1 MRPFSVAPS
10 GLIIFCFFT
19 RGFTPG
25 YILSALRAC
34 CRAKK
39 LFALHEKA
47 IAVGNLIYIHLWLNL
62 LKILHINTE
71 KTWRGGEQQVLYL
84 AKGLAAKGHTSTI
97 ICQPG
102 SPLAERAKKEGLAVV
117 EMSMRGGFDLIAI
130 FKIACQLR
138 TGYDILH
145 LHTSNAHTI
154 GYFAS
159 LLKRGH
165 KVVVTRRVSFPIK
178 GLWGKL
184 KYTGVDKL
192 IAVCEAV
199 RNDLINSGIPPRL
212 VVAIHSAIDLSRYEK
227 RRVEPSEPIVGNV
240 AHLAEHK
247 GHKYF
252 LEAAKNVLTVIPTA
266 KFIIVGDGELRSE
279 LERYAK
285 GLAIADKVSFPG
297 FQKDIRRFIA
307 QCTIT
312 VLSSISG
319 EGSPGVLK
327 ESMSIGVPVVTT
339 DVGGSREVVADGISG
354 FVVPPGN
361 PDALSSA
368 IIRLLRDKELR
379 ERIAIEG
386 LVKVKEFSLDAIV
399 DKTEAVYRELLGLT

>member
-1 MRPFSVAPS
+1 
-10 GLIIFCFFT
+10 
-19 RGFTPG
+19 
-25 YILSALRAC
+25 
-34 CRAKK
+34 
-39 LFALHEKA
+39 
-47 IAVGNLIYIHLWLNL
+47 

-84 AKGLAAKGHTSTI
+84 VKGLAAKGHTSTI

-102 SPLAERAKKEGLAVV
+102 SPLAERAKREGLSVV
-117 EMSMRGGFDLIAI
+117 EMSMRGGFDPFAI
-130 FKIACQLR
+130 FEIVRHLKQ
-138 TGYDILH
+138 GYDILH
-145 LHTSNAHTI
+145 LHTSNAHTL

-165 KVVVTRRVSFPIK
+165 KVIVTRRVSFPIK

-199 RNDLINSGIPPRL
+199 RKDLVHSGIPAGS

-227 RRVEPSEPIVGNV
+227 RRIVPSEPVVGNI

-252 LEAAKNVLTVIPTA
+252 LEAAKSVLTAIPEA
-266 KFIIVGDGELRSE
+266 RFLIVGDGELRSE

-285 GLAIADKVSFPG
+285 SLAIADKVLFLG
-297 FQKDIRRFIA
+297 FQKDIRGFIA

-312 VLSSISG
+312 VLSSVSG

-327 ESMSIGVPVVTT
+327 ESMATGVPVITT
-339 DVGGSREVVADGISG
+339 DVGGSREIVEDGVG
-354 FVVPPGN
+354 GVVVPPRN
-361 PDALSSA
+361 PEALSSA
-368 IIRLLRDKELR
+368 ITRLLRDKELR
-379 ERIAIEG
+379 ERMAIEG
-386 LVKVKEFSLDAIV
+386 LGKVKEFSLDAIV
-399 DKTEAVYRELLGLT
+399 DKTEAVYRELLT

>member
-1 MRPFSVAPS
+1 M
-10 GLIIFCFFT
+10 
-19 RGFTPG
+19 
-25 YILSALRAC
+25 
-34 CRAKK
+34 
-39 LFALHEKA
+39 
-47 IAVGNLIYIHLWLNL
+47 

-71 KTWRGGEQQVLYL
+71 KTWRGGEQQFLYL
-84 AKGLAAKGHTSTI
+84 AKGLAAKGHASTI

-117 EMSMRGGFDLIAI
+117 EMSMRGGFDPIAI
-130 FKIACQLR
+130 VKIACRLR

-145 LHTSNAHTI
+145 LHTSNAHTL

-178 GLWGKL
+178 GLWGRL
-184 KYTGVDKL
+184 KYTAVDKL
-192 IAVCEAV
+192 IAVCESV
-199 RNDLINSGIPPRL
+199 RNDLVNSGIPPRL
-212 VVAIHSAIDLSRYEK
+212 VVAIHSAIDLNRYEK
-227 RRVEPSEPIVGNV
+227 RRVEPPEPVVGNV
-240 AHLAEHK
+240 AHLAGHK

-252 LEAAKNVLTVIPTA
+252 LEAAKNVLAAIPGA

-285 GLAIADKVSFPG
+285 NLAIADKVSFPG
-297 FQKDIRRFIA
+297 FQKDIRGFIA

-327 ESMSIGVPVVTT
+327 ESMAIGVPVVTT

-379 ERIAIEG
+379 ERMAIEG
-386 LVKVKEFSLDAIV
+386 LAKVQEFSLDAIV
-399 DKTEAVYRELLGLT
+399 AKTEAVYRDILEHRV

>member
-1 MRPFSVAPS
+1 M
-10 GLIIFCFFT
+10 
-19 RGFTPG
+19 
-25 YILSALRAC
+25 
-34 CRAKK
+34 
-39 LFALHEKA
+39 
-47 IAVGNLIYIHLWLNL
+47 

-84 AKGLAAKGHTSTI
+84 AKGLAAKGHASTI

-117 EMSMRGGFDLIAI
+117 EMSMRGGFDPIAI
-130 FKIACQLR
+130 VKIACRLR

-145 LHTSNAHTI
+145 LHTSNAHTL

-178 GLWGKL
+178 GLWGRL
-184 KYTGVDKL
+184 KYTAVDKL
-192 IAVCEAV
+192 IAVCESV
-199 RNDLINSGIPPRL
+199 RNDLVNSGIPPRL
-212 VVAIHSAIDLSRYEK
+212 VVAIHSAIDLNRYEK
-227 RRVEPSEPIVGNV
+227 RRVEPPELVVGNV
-240 AHLAEHK
+240 AHLAGHK

-252 LEAAKNVLTVIPTA
+252 LEAAKNVLAAIPGA

-285 GLAIADKVSFPG
+285 NLAIADKVSFPG
-297 FQKDIRRFIA
+297 FQKDIRGFIA

-327 ESMSIGVPVVTT
+327 ESMAIGVPVVTT

-379 ERIAIEG
+379 ERMAIEG
-386 LVKVKEFSLDAIV
+386 LAKVQEFSLDAIV
-399 DKTEAVYRELLGLT
+399 AKTAAVYRDILEHRV

>member
-1 MRPFSVAPS
+1 MRLYSP
-10 GLIIFCFFT
+10 C
-19 RGFTPG
+19 
-25 YILSALRAC
+25 
-34 CRAKK
+34 
-39 LFALHEKA
+39 LF
-47 IAVGNLIYIHLWLNL
+47 VYSCVYSWLNL

-84 AKGLAAKGHTSTI
+84 AKGLTAKGHTSTI

-102 SPLAERAKKEGLAVV
+102 SPLAERAKREGLAVV
-117 EMSMRGGFDLIAI
+117 EISMRGGFDPFAI
-130 FKIACQLR
+130 LKIVRQLKP
-138 TGYDILH
+138 GYDILH
-145 LHTSNAHTI
+145 LHTSNAHTL

-165 KVVVTRRVSFPIK
+165 KVIVTRRVSFPIK
-178 GLWGKL
+178 GYWGKL

-212 VVAIHSAIDLSRYEK
+212 VVAIHSAVDLNLYEK
-227 RRVEPSEPIVGNV
+227 RRIEPPEPIVGNV

-252 LEAAKNVLTVIPTA
+252 LEAAKDVLTAIPEA
-266 KFIIVGDGELRSE
+266 KFLIIGDGELRSE

-285 GLAIADKVSFPG
+285 SLSIADKVSFLG
-297 FQKDIRRFIA
+297 FQKDIRGFIA

-312 VLSSISG
+312 VLSSVSG

-327 ESMSIGVPVVTT
+327 ESMAVGVPVVTT
-339 DVGGSREVVADGISG
+339 DVGGSREIVEDGVTGLIA
-354 FVVPPGN
+354 PPRN
-361 PDALSSA
+361 PEALSSA

-379 ERIAIEG
+379 ERMAIEG
-386 LVKVKEFSLDAIV
+386 LRKIEEFSLDAIV
-399 DKTEAVYRELLGLT
+399 EKTEAVYRELLELT